1 MKTLELLKTENLL
14 IIGNEEDNVD
24 SEENSQVNFQLLT
37 SYNNVDLQELSHSL
51 SRFKDVLE
59 NYTRNAY
66 EGMRENTVETRTSC
80 TEEPLEE
87 RNSAEEDNRDDD
99 SCNRRRVRGSVSFLC
114 LFEKNVP
121 SENSAKLRNK
131 KE

>member
-1 MKTLELLKTENLL
+1 
-14 IIGNEEDNVD
+14 
-24 SEENSQVNFQLLT
+24 
-37 SYNNVDLQELSHSL
+37 
-51 SRFKDVLE
+51 
-59 NYTRNAY
+59 
-66 EGMRENTVETRTSC
+66 MRENTVETRTSC

-131 KE
+131 KEQEEYPSEMPHTNSPGSRFWIIRC